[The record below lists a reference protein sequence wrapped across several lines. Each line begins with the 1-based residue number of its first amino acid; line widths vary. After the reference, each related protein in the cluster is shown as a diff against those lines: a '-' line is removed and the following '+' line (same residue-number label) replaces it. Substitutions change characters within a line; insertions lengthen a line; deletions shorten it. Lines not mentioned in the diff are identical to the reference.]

1 MCQTMGL
8 HRRGT
13 LQYESLALAEVK
25 RHVFW
30 SLYTVDKHISLNL
43 GVTSHFQDHDIDADL
58 FTPSDKPQ
66 QLPWDVMTLV
76 TVEFSRLQGQ
86 VYDRLYSTSASNANV
101 TERSETIEKLSSDL
115 MAVRDKL
122 LAVCILYELPKS
134 NLTPADRCKPRP
146 LRRLAPRN
154 GRVCRFYHLF
164 YPNHNPP
171 RSNPS

>member
-1 MCQTMGL
+1 MCQTLGL

-13 LQYESLALAEVK
+13 LQHESLALAEAK

-58 FTPSDKPQ
+58 FIPSDKPQ
-66 QLPWDVMTLV
+66 QRPWDVMTLV

-86 VYDRLYSTSASNANV
+86 VYDRLYSTSASNASA
-101 TERSETIEKLSSDL
+101 TERSEAIEKLSSDL

-122 LAVCILYELPKS
+122 LAVCILLHMF
-134 NLTPADRCKPRP
+134 N
-146 LRRLAPRN
+146 
-154 GRVCRFYHLF
+154 
-164 YPNHNPP
+164 
-171 RSNPS
+171 

>member
-1 MCQTMGL
+1 MCQTLGL

-13 LQYESLALAEVK
+13 LQHKSLAPAEAK

-58 FTPSDKPQ
+58 FIPSDKPQ
-66 QLPWDVMTLV
+66 QRPWDVMTLV

-86 VYDRLYSTSASNANV
+86 VYDRLYSTSASNASA
-101 TERSETIEKLSSDL
+101 TERSEAIEKLSSDL

-122 LAVCILYELPKS
+122 LAVCILLHMF
-134 NLTPADRCKPRP
+134 N
-146 LRRLAPRN
+146 
-154 GRVCRFYHLF
+154 
-164 YPNHNPP
+164 
-171 RSNPS
+171 